1 MALGLNSL
9 GFPRNFT
16 SLGLEQLQHI
26 DELGDPYQ
34 QQIEANA
41 KFVMQRLAATGYG
54 NNWTLAYQSRVGP
67 VEWLRPYT
75 DDTIRQLCQE
85 GVRLDPRGL
94 ACFAHKPC
102 YDSIGRDLNV
112 DGEQTFVV
120 DVALK
125 ERTVSVTKLLRV
137 VDFGVD
143 GCTLTTDHLLRV
155 DLTLEESSETQES
168 TMLLAMRS
176 LPASGAK
183 PLFT

>member
-1 MALGLNSL
+1 MNGSRYLDDLAQRSLLEDLEALRRQASIDV
-9 GFPRNFT
+9 PRST
-16 SLGLEQLQHI
+16 ICVDGRPVK
-26 DELGDPYQ
+26 D
-34 QQIEANA
+34 
-41 KFVMQRLAATGYG
+41 LAAFDAV
-54 NNWTLAYQSRVGP
+54 LAAH
-67 VEWLRPYT
+67 
-75 DDTIRQLCQE
+75 
-85 GVRLDPRGL
+85 GVRPDSQRCRNALLMCTQAVL
-94 ACFAHKPC
+94 ATAL
-102 YDSIGRDLNV
+102 SIVHNTVAPNIVAEIGGC
-112 DGEQTFVV
+112 DGGGAPSSSRIAV